1 MAKNFDFKGRLNG
14 GGMQRSEQAA
24 AVVNT
29 LAGRE
34 GRASGW
40 AARFQVVDI
49 PLSKLHEY
57 PEQSVF
63 SMNEDEL
70 EQLTENVRASGILQP
85 LIVRVHPQIP
95 GDFQIIAGHRRREAA
110 RRAGMETVPCQVY
123 MGMTDAEAKTVF
135 YATNMG
141 QRSELLPSERAA
153 GYKALAGALRRK
165 AAGRWMRSRRPV
177 QRAGAQYIGI
187 CGLPIWKNNY

>member
-40 AARFQVVDI
+40 AARFQVGEI

-57 PEQSVF
+57 PAQSGF
-63 SMNEDEL
+63 SMNEE
-70 EQLTENVRASGILQP
+70 
-85 LIVRVHPQIP
+85 
-95 GDFQIIAGHRRREAA
+95 
-110 RRAGMETVPCQVY
+110 
-123 MGMTDAEAKTVF
+123 
-135 YATNMG
+135 
-141 QRSELLPSERAA
+141 
-153 GYKALAGALRRK
+153 
-165 AAGRWMRSRRPV
+165 
-177 QRAGAQYIGI
+177 
-187 CGLPIWKNNY
+187 